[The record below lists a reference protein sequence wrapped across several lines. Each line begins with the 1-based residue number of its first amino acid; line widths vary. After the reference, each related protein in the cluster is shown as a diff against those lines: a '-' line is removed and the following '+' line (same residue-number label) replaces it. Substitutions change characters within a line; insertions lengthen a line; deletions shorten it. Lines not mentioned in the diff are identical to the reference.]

1 MDAEEALMLG
11 NTFRGEFSQPKKAKI
26 SENLK
31 LSDNVPNVSPI
42 LHHTEPSIPSNENEG
57 SEDSDE
63 VDEADDC
70 HAKTNLFGVNSML
83 LFETGTDGKDPM
95 DQEEDD

>member
-1 MDAEEALMLG
+1 MDPDEALMLE
-11 NTFRGEFSQPKKAKI
+11 NTLRVEFSQPKKAKM

-42 LHHTEPSIPSNENEG
+42 LHHKKPSKPSNENES

-70 HAKTNLFGVNSML
+70 CAKTNLLGVKKIY
-83 LFETGTDGKDPM
+83 EVA
-95 DQEEDD
+95 

>member
-11 NTFRGEFSQPKKAKI
+11 NTFRGEFSQPKKAKM

-31 LSDNVPNVSPI
+31 LSDNVLNVSPI
-42 LHHTEPSIPSNENEG
+42 LHHKEPSKPSNENKI

-63 VDEADDC
+63 VDEADGC
-70 HAKTNLFGVNSML
+70 RAKTNLLG
-83 LFETGTDGKDPM
+83 
-95 DQEEDD
+95 